1 MKGDVLIDKAGDKK
15 VAVIVAVLHTDRR
28 AVIALG
34 RGRLQQGRAQLLF
47 QKLIGRALHN

>member
-1 MKGDVLIDKAGDKK
+1 MESDVLIDKADDKK
-15 VAVIVAVLHTDRR
+15 VTVIVAVLHTDRG

-34 RGRLQQGRAQLLF
+34 AGRLQQGRLQLFL